1 MENISPKTIT
11 DPEMGDLYLARLE
24 LEREKLIAAG
34 HHALAAAATASP
46 LHPSNAAGMF
56 AYMDG
61 VKGLRAENLGG
72 NWEIF
77 SEEGVEGI
85 RNDVLKLRVLFVNV
99 NQACRKADP
108 KARSRKG
115 AGSERVACGDMF
127 EAAGIDLPISVV
139 KFYGDHKTYYLMVD
153 QFGAMELSLP
163 VVKNGQFL
171 RCIDRVFL
179 IEGGD
184 LDAVDF
190 GINEPTNDPDLDIVV
205 SRK

>member
-1 MENISPKTIT
+1 MESINPITIIE
-11 DPEMGDLYLARLE
+11 PGAVNHRLSE
-24 LEREKLIAAG
+24 LQLEREKLIAAG
-34 HHALAAAATASP
+34 HHALAAAASASP

-72 NWEIF
+72 NWEF
-77 SEEGVEGI
+77 FREEGVEGI
-85 RNDVLKLRVLFVNV
+85 SNDELRLRVLFANV
-99 NQACRKADP
+99 NQACGKAHP

-127 EAAGIDLPISVV
+127 EAAGVDLPVSVV
-139 KFYGDHKTYYLMVD
+139 KFHGDYKTYYLMVD
-153 QFGAMELSLP
+153 QSGAMELSLP

-171 RCIDRVFL
+171 RCVERIFL

-184 LDAVDF
+184 LGATDF
-190 GINEPTNDPDLDIVV
+190 SIDEPSSDTDLDVV
-205 SRK
+205 ISRK

>member
-11 DPEMGDLYLARLE
+11 DPEIGDLYLARLE

-34 HHALAAAATASP
+34 HHALAAAANASP
-46 LHPSNAAGMF
+46 LHPANAAGMF

-99 NQACRKADP
+99 NQACSKAGP

-139 KFYGDHKTYYLMVD
+139 KFHGDHKTYYLMVD

>member
-11 DPEMGDLYLARLE
+11 DPEMGDLYLAGLE
-24 LEREKLIAAG
+24 LDREKLIAAG

-77 SEEGVEGI
+77 TKEGVEGI
-85 RNDVLKLRVLFVNV
+85 SNESLKLRVVFANV
-99 NQACRKADP
+99 NQACRDASP

-127 EAAGIDLPISVV
+127 EAAGIDLPVSVI
-139 KFYGDHKTYYLMVD
+139 KFSGDHKTYYLMVD
-153 QFGAMELSLP
+153 QSGAMELSLP
-163 VVKNGQFL
+163 VVKNGQFVS
-171 RCIDRVFL
+171 CIDRVFL

-190 GINEPTNDPDLDIVV
+190 GIDEPNDGQDLDIVV